1 MGASLSLSS
10 IFSTES
16 PYRGTPWR
24 RPSFQESPDM
34 FCFKNRPFQSV
45 QRIMVP
51 SYLLPQLPPRP
62 IHKRPLLTP
71 ITTHTFITPSP
82 SQLMIIRPTVLSIL
96 QETTST
102 KI

>member
-16 PYRGTPWR
+16 PYRGTPRR

-34 FCFKNRPFQSV
+34 FCFKSRPFQPMP
-45 QRIMVP
+45 RITVP
-51 SYLLPQLPPRP
+51 NYLLPQLPPRP

-71 ITTHTFITPSP
+71 ITTTTLLIPSP

-96 QETTST
+96 QETTP
-102 KI
+102 IEI